1 VSESIA
7 PPLKSNPSKNPSYPQ
22 RVHIGE
28 RAHWL
33 SVLAEWDAKIAEA
46 EKLGGSGPDS
56 ERKFA
61 QIAGARDQIANAVSR
76 LPMEVGEMYAEDKHK
91 LEEGVAALER
101 LLKPA

>member
-1 VSESIA
+1 MSESIA
-7 PPLKSNPSKNPSYPQ
+7 TPLRSDPFKNPSYPQ

-33 SVLAEWDAKIAEA
+33 SVLADWDARIVEA
-46 EKLGGSGPDS
+46 EERGGTGPDS
-56 ERKFA
+56 ARRFG

-76 LPMEVGEMYAEDKHK
+76 LPMEVGELYDEDKHR

-101 LLKPA
+101 LLKAV